1 MIWRQ
6 DDLGAVLGSFLR
18 MARESFKDKEVIS
31 SSREQAVSR
40 VSNETSRVPNY
51 RPRGLWRW
59 LSPKTRVAAQLLHR
73 GSGISWSLFLYPTFY
88 LQNTAFPEWAML
100 GSNQRPPPCKL
111 GQRFSGRYCSV
122 GNTAYISDFRCFL
135 HRCFPA
141 PSGCVLLRLQHG
153 CSI

>member
-6 DDLGAVLGSFLR
+6 DDLGAVLSSFLR

-111 GQRFSGRYCSV
+111 GQRFPARFCPV
-122 GNTAYISDFRCFL
+122 GKRAYISAFRRFL
-135 HRCFPA
+135 RHYFSALYGYVR
-141 PSGCVLLRLQHG
+141 LRLQHG